1 VSEGV
6 LCVVCGIELVRGNGV
21 CSVECARVKALC
33 VRLKR
38 LEDVLIEIK
47 YVIKDSRY

>member
-1 VSEGV
+1 MSEND
-6 LCVVCGIELVRGNGV
+6 LCVLCGIEFVKGNGV
-21 CSVECARVKALC
+21 CSVECARIRALC

-47 YVIKDSRY
+47 YEINK